1 MMQAANKIWTE
12 RSHQRLDKGDGD
24 LRNAFQRDK
33 ARVMH
38 SASFRRLQAKT
49 QVVGI
54 GINDFYRTRLTHS
67 LEAAQIGT
75 GIINHISATQND
87 LAEHLNLSEHLI
99 ESLCLAHD
107 IGHPPF
113 GHGGEVAMHYMM
125 SEHGGFEGN
134 AQTFRIVS
142 KLEPYSKSHGMNL
155 ARRTALGLIKYPNYI
170 DKLLNHSLTVSKPSN
185 SKLVKAYEWHPPKGL
200 YSCDSDSFDWLLA
213 PLSNS
218 DRDLFV
224 QIQEFTTSHHK
235 TKFKSLDCSIMELA
249 DDIAYGIHDLEDA
262 VATAMVSQAHFEQE
276 VVKPIQGLAL
286 NGLSKQI
293 DKISCQLFSG
303 DSFSRKS
310 AVGALVNYF
319 ITCIQIEKLDYFESD
334 LLDYQACFSSGFA
347 DALNIFKQFVFKHV
361 IKKPELQLQRYKG
374 QQMIMAL
381 FEAFSTEPTRL
392 LPVNTVT
399 RWETAEKENLGQ
411 RIIADYISG
420 MTDEYAS
427 RVYGQLFLPSNGLS
441 LSTLA

>member
-1 MMQAANKIWTE
+1 MQASDQIWTQ
-12 RSHQRLDKGDGD
+12 RSHQRPDKGDGD
-24 LRNAFQRDK
+24 IRNAFQRDK

-75 GIINHISATQND
+75 GIVSHICSCQPE
-87 LAEHLNLSEHLI
+87 LAEALQLNEHLI

-142 KLEPYSKSHGMNL
+142 KLEPYSKNHGMNL

-170 DKLLNHSLTVSKPSN
+170 DNLLNPALTVEKPIN

-200 YSCDSDSFDWLLA
+200 YQCDSDSFDWLLS
-213 PLSNS
+213 PLSNH
-218 DRDLFV
+218 DKDEFV
-224 QIQEFTTSHHK
+224 TVIQHAKSHHT
-235 TKFKSLDCSIMELA
+235 TKYKSLDCSIMELA

-262 VATAMVSQAHFEQE
+262 VATSMVSQAYFINE
-276 VVKPIQGLAL
+276 VVQPIRQLGLTGLSEQIEAL
-286 NGLSKQI
+286 NT
-293 DKISCQLFSG
+293 QLFSG

-319 ITCIQIEKLDYFESD
+319 ITCIQINKQDIFESD
-334 LLDYQACFSSGFA
+334 LLDYQACFSSDFA
-347 DALNIFKQFVFKHV
+347 VALNIFKKFVFKHV

-381 FEAFSTEPTRL
+381 FEAFSTEPMRL
-392 LPVNTVT
+392 LPVNTVR
-399 RWETAEKENLGQ
+399 RWEEAEKEGLGQ

-427 RVYGQLFLPSNGLS
+427 RIYGQLFLPSNGLS
-441 LSTLA
+441 LSTLAP